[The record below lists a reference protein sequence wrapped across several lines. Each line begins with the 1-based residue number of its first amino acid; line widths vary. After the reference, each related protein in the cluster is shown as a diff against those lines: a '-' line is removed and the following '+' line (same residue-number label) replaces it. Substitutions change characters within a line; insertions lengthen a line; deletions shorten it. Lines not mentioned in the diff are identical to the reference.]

1 MISLIRLDER
11 MIHGQ
16 IAIKWSKH
24 TGVDRIIVANDAAA
38 ANSIVQKSL
47 MMAAPSTIKTA
58 IKSIDDAIRLINDPR
73 SDKLKIL
80 LIVADP
86 ADLLKLVEQVKEIPR
101 INIGNY
107 GRIAE
112 KKGDLQRCA
121 YGSNLYAYEDEAA
134 IFAKIIQ
141 TGIECVYQTTPED
154 YPVPLANV
162 AGQDFCHKWTNYLS
176 QK

>member
-1 MISLIRLDER
+1 MINLIRLDER

-38 ANSIVQKSL
+38 NSIVQKSL
-47 MMAAPSTIKTA
+47 MMAAPSNIKVA
-58 IKSIDDAIRLINDPR
+58 IKSINDAVRLINDPR

-80 LIVADP
+80 LIVANP
-86 ADLLKLVEQVKEIPR
+86 VDLLKMVEQVKGIPR

-112 KKGDLQRCA
+112 KKGNLQRCA

-154 YPVPLANV
+154 YPEPLAKV
-162 AGQDFCHKWTNYLS
+162 LKI
-176 QK
+176 K